1 MLPIKNFYH
10 HCVYKNLAVPT
21 HSLDIH
27 MQVSCPPDYRKWLE
41 TMYSLFGNKWL
52 NIHGG
57 PMWKVETTEQGVP
70 TSLSTSR
77 KTEDVS
83 TFGMSRL

>member
-1 MLPIKNFYH
+1 
-10 HCVYKNLAVPT
+10 
-21 HSLDIH
+21 

-57 PMWKVETTEQGVP
+57 PMWKVETTGQGVP
-70 TSLSTSR
+70 ISLSTSR

-83 TFGMSRL
+83 TFGIP